1 MQITKE
7 KKNNI
12 TVLKLG
18 AEIVN
23 DRATGE
29 IELDI
34 DNTYM
39 FTEAIEAEVG
49 QGQTNFIVD
58 LTNMSYIDSSG
69 LGAIFDSYKLVTE
82 KSGNI
87 VLLNPSSDVRRVLD
101 ITQISKKVKVF
112 SEESDALSSFQEN

>member
-12 TVLKLG
+12 TVLRLG
-18 AEIVN
+18 AEIVA
-23 DRATGE
+23 DKATGE

-34 DNTYM
+34 DNNYM
-39 FTEAIEAEVG
+39 FTEAIEAEVNH
-49 QGQTNFIVD
+49 GQTNFVVD
-58 LTNMSYIDSSG
+58 LTNLSYIDSSG
-69 LGAIFDSYKLVTE
+69 LGAIFDSFKLVTE

-87 VLLNPSSDVRRVLD
+87 VLLNPSSDVKRVLD

-112 SEESDALSSFQEN
+112 SEEADALSSF